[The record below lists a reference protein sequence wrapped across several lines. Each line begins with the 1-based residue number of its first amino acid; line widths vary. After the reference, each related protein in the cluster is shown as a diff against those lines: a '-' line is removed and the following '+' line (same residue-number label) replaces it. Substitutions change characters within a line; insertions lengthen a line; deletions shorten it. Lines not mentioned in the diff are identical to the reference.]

1 MNKDIGQPT
10 PSKQKQTE
18 SGGWKFCP
26 VTIAIAAPEEF
37 QDTFSGIINE
47 SLAEQGGFLPNN
59 TDWPMADEELDS
71 LLMVECYNVKCS
83 LLPYYKE
90 LERFGIV
97 GGATPF
103 LCKEN
108 TEVVFYT
115 LKSIVG
121 FIKDNTERPMAVQNL
136 ITSIVKEFDKM
147 PVWGLF
153 FQILTLQGILVWL
166 ENVDISEGDDG
177 YKEGMELCKWVWSG
191 LMEKEVFFS
200 YQQYGDG
207 DLVIL
212 RPFCRYLLSTDTGKL
227 VQEFLF
233 GDDEQPDPD
242 QQPNDGQPTI
252 KIIPLTAQQDIMTD
266 RAKKYFEKAIKAG
279 YMEKAGNGYKW
290 ILPIK
295 RGAKAALSYFLMKVY
310 SPDPTNSRPIPFKA
324 LEELFGVTRLD
335 STLRAALD
343 VTTPQGWRCMIDAL
357 FND

>member
-177 YKEGMELCKWVWSG
+177 YKEGMELCKWVWNG

-233 GDDEQPDPD
+233 GDDGQSNQPALELPPELDTPAAH
-242 QQPNDGQPTI
+242 
-252 KIIPLTAQQDIMTD
+252 KYWD
-266 RAKKYFEKAIKAG
+266 RAKQAGFVNDDYSFNGTRYQQAYFAECFGKKLGLRHKWKPFRILWQYDKFAQTRRESREVIG
-279 YMEKAGNGYKW
+279 YVERQDE
-290 ILPIK
+290 IDQI
-295 RGAKAALSYFLMKVY
+295 
-310 SPDPTNSRPIPFKA
+310 FK
-324 LEELFGVTRLD
+324 D
-335 STLRAALD
+335 
-343 VTTPQGWRCMIDAL
+343 
-357 FND
+357 